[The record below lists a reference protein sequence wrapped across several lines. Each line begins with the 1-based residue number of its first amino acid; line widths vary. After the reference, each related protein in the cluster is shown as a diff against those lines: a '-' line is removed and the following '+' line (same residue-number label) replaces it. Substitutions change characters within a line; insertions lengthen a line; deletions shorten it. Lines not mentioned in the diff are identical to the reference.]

1 MIKETL
7 SLLND
12 KPNIFDFPQ
21 ATINQF
27 LIDEED
33 KEIFLSTVKIFTSK
47 SKSHFSSKYVN
58 FHVSNGFKYIDIVKI
73 SDYPLPVAYNKTTS
87 RGIINLSA
95 IGRKNVSNISMRD
108 MYALVL
114 ASHVCSCLSGGAE
127 ISVENSEPFC
137 EYLTQVFLK
146 IFSRKYGLTGTYV
159 NLIPQLRFLLSLYI
173 YCSFFG
179 VSQKDAMKKASHFSK
194 LSEREIKIDFKK
206 YNFGK
211 IDDLLLA
218 LSDAQVTP
226 GLTKYSFLDIMIR
239 HFGTLNLPL
248 FEDVMRFSSIL
259 MSSSI
264 NGNTIFPPMLQ
275 MYNQKLYL
283 KVNSIIEG
291 TIDKAM

>member
-12 KPNIFDFPQ
+12 KPNMFDFPQ

-27 LIDEED
+27 LIDDED
-33 KEIFLSTVKIFTSK
+33 RDIFISTVKIFTSK

-73 SDYPLPVAYNKTTS
+73 NDYPLPIVYNRTTK

-108 MYALVL
+108 MYALTI
-114 ASHVCSCLSGGAE
+114 ASHVCSCLSSGAE
-127 ISVENSEPFC
+127 ISVENSDPFC
-137 EYLTQVFLK
+137 EYLIQVLLK
-146 IFSRKYGLTGTYV
+146 IFSRKYGLTGSYV
-159 NLIPQLRFLLSLYI
+159 NLIPQFRFLVSLYL
-173 YCSFFG
+173 YVSFFG
-179 VSQKDAMKKASHFSK
+179 VGQKDAIKKASHFSK
-194 LSEREIKIDFKK
+194 THEKQIKIDFSK
-206 YNFGK
+206 YNFVK
-211 IDDLLLA
+211 IDDLLLS
-218 LSDAQVTP
+218 LSDASITP

-239 HFGTLNLPL
+239 HFGTLNLPI
-248 FEDVMRFSSIL
+248 FEDIMRFSSIL
-259 MSSSI
+259 ISSSI
-264 NGNTIFPPMLQ
+264 NGNTIFPPILQ

-291 TIDKAM
+291 TIDKVM